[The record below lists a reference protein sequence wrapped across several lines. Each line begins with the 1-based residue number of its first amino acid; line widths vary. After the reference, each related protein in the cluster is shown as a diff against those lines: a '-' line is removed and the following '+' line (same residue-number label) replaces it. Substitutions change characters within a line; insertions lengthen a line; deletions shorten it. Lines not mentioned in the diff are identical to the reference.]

1 MGEVFSMNEWL
12 RRYIA
17 EQDQAYAESLMDEN
31 WGATVARIEPAKH
44 GPGAPEGSRNNPAG
58 RGGKMEETN
67 AGNSDINQ
75 TKQADTRKRS
85 NKDPE
90 RIIARLKRDAATDPQ
105 AQSLLEAVTNRSIR
119 PYAAAKAMGWVKPMR
134 SIPVDTPEAAIRA
147 LLRPWPWPPAAGST
161 IFEIADCPWA
171 DGPIGP

>member
-1 MGEVFSMNEWL
+1 MNEWL

-17 EQDQAYAESLMDEN
+17 EKDQAHAESLMDEN
-31 WGATVARIEPAKH
+31 WGATVARIEPAKD
-44 GPGAPEGSRNNPAG
+44 GPGAPEGTVNNQSG
-58 RGGKMEETN
+58 VNQYSKKDEDN
-67 AGNSDINQ
+67 VVNSDINQ

-90 RIIARLKRDAATDPQ
+90 RIIARLKRDAATDSQ

-147 LLRPWPWPPAAGST
+147 LLRPWP
-161 IFEIADCPWA
+161 
-171 DGPIGP
+171 